1 MTEST
6 PSSSGPLAGKTIALG
21 VSGSIAAYKAADLTS
36 ELRKAGADVHAVM
49 TESATQFIS
58 ALTLGTLSRNP
69 VLSSFWKEEG
79 WQPGHIELA
88 DKVDLF
94 LVAPATAQ
102 QVGNYANGLA
112 PDLLGAIYLA
122 TKAPVLLAPAMNG
135 KMYEHLAVQKNLE
148 TLKGRGVEIIEPVV
162 GELACGYEESG
173 NWHRLMRSLSGSLP
187 ISLRFYC
194 PKLYRACNS
203 PAELILRINLFT
215 KIGQNERVASRSLM
229 TPSFRGCLVD

>member
-1 MTEST
+1 MFLPFMSDITTTQSV
-6 PSSSGPLAGKTIALG
+6 PLSGKTLALG

-36 ELRKAGADVHAVM
+36 ELRKAGADVHVVM

-69 VLSSFWKEEG
+69 VLTSFWEEEG

-88 DKVDLF
+88 DKIDLF

-122 TKAPVLLAPAMNG
+122 TQAPVMLAPAMNG
-135 KMYEHLAVQKNLE
+135 KMYEHEAVQKNLE
-148 TLKGRGVEIIEPVV
+148 ILKGRGVEIIEPVV
-162 GELACGYEESG
+162 GELACGYEGIGKLAPLDEIIKRVLT
-173 NWHRLMRSLSGSLP
+173 RL
-187 ISLRFYC
+187 
-194 PKLYRACNS
+194 A
-203 PAELILRINLFT
+203 
-215 KIGQNERVASRSLM
+215 
-229 TPSFRGCLVD
+229 

>member
-6 PSSSGPLAGKTIALG
+6 PSSSAQLAGKTIALG

-36 ELRKAGADVHAVM
+36 ELRKAGADVHVVM
-49 TESATQFIS
+49 TESATKFIS

-69 VLSSFWKEEG
+69 VLTSFWDEEG

-88 DKVDLF
+88 DKIDLF

-135 KMYEHLAVQKNLE
+135 KMYEHEAVQKNLE
-148 TLKGRGVEIIEPVV
+148 NLKGRGVQIIEPVV
-162 GELACGYEESG
+162 GELACGYEG
-173 NWHRLMRSLSGSLP
+173 IG
-187 ISLRFYC
+187 
-194 PKLYRACNS
+194 KLASVSNI
-203 PAELILRINLFT
+203 A
-215 KIGQNERVASRSLM
+215 ERVLAKLR
-229 TPSFRGCLVD
+229 

>member
-1 MTEST
+1 MIATETS
-6 PSSSGPLAGKTIALG
+6 PPLSGKTIALG

-36 ELRKAGADVHAVM
+36 ELRKSGADVHVVM

-69 VLSSFWKEEG
+69 VLSSFWEEEG

-88 DKVDLF
+88 DKIDLF

-102 QVGNYANGLA
+102 QVGTYANGLA

-135 KMYEHLAVQKNLE
+135 KMYEHEAVQKNLE
-148 TLKGRGVEIIEPVV
+148 TCKGQG
-162 GELACGYEESG
+162 SG
-173 NWHRLMRSLSGSLP
+173 NHRTSGRRTCLWLRRLREIGIHRDNRRVRS
-187 ISLRFYC
+187 F
-194 PKLYRACNS
+194 
-203 PAELILRINLFT
+203 
-215 KIGQNERVASRSLM
+215 
-229 TPSFRGCLVD
+229 

>member
-6 PSSSGPLAGKTIALG
+6 PFTSGPLVGKTLALG

-36 ELRKAGADVHAVM
+36 ELRKAGAEVHVVM

-69 VLSSFWKEEG
+69 VLTSFWEEEG

-88 DKVDLF
+88 DKIDLF

-122 TKAPVLLAPAMNG
+122 TQAPVMLAPAMNG
-135 KMYEHLAVQKNLE
+135 KMYEHEAVQGNLE
-148 TLKGRGVEIIEPVV
+148 ILKGRGVEIIEPVV
-162 GELACGYEESG
+162 GELACGYEGIGKLASIETIAECVVSK
-173 NWHRLMRSLSGSLP
+173 
-187 ISLRFYC
+187 LR
-194 PKLYRACNS
+194 
-203 PAELILRINLFT
+203 
-215 KIGQNERVASRSLM
+215 
-229 TPSFRGCLVD
+229 

>member
-1 MTEST
+1 MTGSI

-21 VSGSIAAYKAADLTS
+21 VSGSIAAYKSADLTS
-36 ELRKAGADVHAVM
+36 ELRKAGSDVHVVM

-69 VLSSFWKEEG
+69 VLTTFWEEEG

-88 DKVDLF
+88 DKIDLF

-122 TKAPVLLAPAMNG
+122 TRAPVLLAPAMNG
-135 KMYEHLAVQKNLE
+135 KMYEHDAVQKNLD
-148 TLKGRGVEIIEPVV
+148 TLKARGVEMIEPVV
-162 GELACGYEESG
+162 GELACGYEG
-173 NWHRLMRSLSGSLP
+173 IGKLAP
-187 ISLRFYC
+187 IDIIVQ
-194 PKLYRACNS
+194 K
-203 PAELILRINLFT
+203 
-215 KIGQNERVASRSLM
+215 VV
-229 TPSFRGCLVD
+229 SFL

>member
-1 MTEST
+1 MLFLLKSIIDFFINDGIHPIFNRST
-6 PSSSGPLAGKTIALG
+6 CGQTIALG

-36 ELRKAGADVHAVM
+36 ELRKAGADIHVVM

-69 VLSSFWKEEG
+69 VLTSFWDEEG

-88 DKVDLF
+88 DKIDLF

-122 TKAPVLLAPAMNG
+122 TKAPVMLAPAMNG
-135 KMYEHLAVQKNLE
+135 KMYEHEAVQKNLE

-162 GELACGYEESG
+162 GELACGYEG
-173 NWHRLMRSLSGSLP
+173 IG
-187 ISLRFYC
+187 
-194 PKLYRACNS
+194 KLAS
-203 PAELILRINLFT
+203 VDEII
-215 KIGQNERVASRSLM
+215 KRVL
-229 TPSFRGCLVD
+229 THLL

>member
-1 MTEST
+1 MLFLLK
-6 PSSSGPLAGKTIALG
+6 SSMNISFMQEPPLSNNSPLAGKTVALG

-36 ELRKAGADVHAVM
+36 ELRKAGADVHVVM

-69 VLSSFWKEEG
+69 VLTSFWEEEG

-88 DKVDLF
+88 DKIDLF

-122 TKAPVLLAPAMNG
+122 TKAPVMLAPAMNG
-135 KMYEHLAVQKNLE
+135 KMYEHEAVQKNLE
-148 TLKGRGVEIIEPVV
+148 ILKGKGVKIIEPVV
-162 GELACGYEESG
+162 GELACGYEG
-173 NWHRLMRSLSGSLP
+173 IGKLARLET
-187 ISLRFYC
+187 IA
-194 PKLYRACNS
+194 K
-203 PAELILRINLFT
+203 
-215 KIGQNERVASRSLM
+215 RVVEGL
-229 TPSFRGCLVD
+229 T